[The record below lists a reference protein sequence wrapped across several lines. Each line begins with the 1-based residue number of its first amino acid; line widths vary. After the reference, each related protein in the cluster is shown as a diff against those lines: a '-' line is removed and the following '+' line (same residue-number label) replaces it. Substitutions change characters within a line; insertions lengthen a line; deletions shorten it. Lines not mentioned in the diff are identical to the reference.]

1 MTDTTQGRVIAAS
14 LLLGCRHL
22 LPPVAQALGHGPD
35 ALLPGSHWPLDD
47 FLHLLQHADEGPLPQ
62 IGLHQGTRLD
72 LGALGPYGLAV
83 QSASTFGDAL
93 MCAQRHLAWLV
104 TPARLDLRLDAQ
116 VLLVDFRLLPG
127 GAASTRQFDELILAL
142 LANALA
148 PLTLPP
154 THALQLELAHP
165 APDDEQLHRQAFAC
179 PIAFERLHNRLH
191 VPREALERPLRTA
204 QPALHQHLLAY
215 LEHPPH
221 PAPLAPDIPQD
232 EDERWEWVKY
242 QLRTRGHSL
251 AEVARQLGVSS
262 AAVKNAKRQ
271 PYPRVERAIAALL
284 ELAPTQLWPERRH
297 PTLGTTGP
305 STASNVRTTV
315 ARDEE
320 D

>member
-22 LPPVAQALGHGPD
+22 LPPLAQALGHGPD
-35 ALLPGSHWPLDD
+35 ALLPDSHWSLDD
-47 FLHLLQHADEGPLPQ
+47 FLHLLQRADEGPLPQ
-62 IGLHQGTRLD
+62 IGLHQGTLLD
-72 LGALGPYGLAV
+72 MCALGLYGLTV
-83 QSASTFGDAL
+83 QSANTFGEAL
-93 MCAQRHLAWLV
+93 MCAQRHLASLV
-104 TPARLDLRLDAQ
+104 TPARLDLRLDARGL
-116 VLLVDFRLLPG
+116 VVDFRLLSRG
-127 GAASTRQFDELILAL
+127 TASTRQFDELFLAL

-148 PLTLPP
+148 PLTHPP
-154 THALQLELAHP
+154 TQALRLELAHP
-165 APDDEQLHRQAFAC
+165 APDDERLHRQAFAC

-191 VPREALERPLRTA
+191 FPRAALERPLRTA

-215 LEHPPH
+215 LGQPPH
-221 PAPLAPDIPQD
+221 SASLPLDIPHD

-242 QLRTRGHSL
+242 QLRARGHSL

-284 ELAPTQLWPERRH
+284 ELAPAQIWPERRH

-305 STASNVRTTV
+305 SAASNVRTTG
-315 ARDEE
+315 ASDEE